1 VNAERLADLRHE
13 QPKTRQVDI
22 AKMLGIGTSTYSV
35 YEQGLRE
42 PDDETK
48 IKIAQYFHVS
58 VDYLVGNSDL
68 RTPHPTRS
76 VDTELTAL
84 RHQLRD
90 TSAKPMYHGQELTAP
105 VRKSLAALLDGVV
118 SAADALTENDD

>member
-1 VNAERLADLRHE
+1 MNAERLADLRHE
-13 QPKTRQVDI
+13 QPRTRQVDI
-22 AKMLGIGTSTYSV
+22 TKMLGIGTSTYSM

-48 IKIAQYFHVS
+48 IKIAQYFNVS

-68 RTPHPTRS
+68 RTPYPTRS
-76 VDTELTAL
+76 VDTELSAL

-90 TSAKPMYHGQELTAP
+90 PTAKVVYHQQELEAP

-118 SAADALTENDD
+118 AAADALTEND

>member
-1 VNAERLADLRHE
+1 MNAERLADLRHE
-13 QPKTRQVDI
+13 QPRTRQVDI
-22 AKMLGIGTSTYSV
+22 AKMLGIGTSTYSM

-48 IKIAQYFHVS
+48 IKIAQYFNVS

-68 RTPHPTRS
+68 RTPYPTRS
-76 VDTELTAL
+76 VDTELSAL

-90 TSAKPMYHGQELTAP
+90 PTAKVVYHQQELGAP

-118 SAADALTENDD
+118 AAADALTEND